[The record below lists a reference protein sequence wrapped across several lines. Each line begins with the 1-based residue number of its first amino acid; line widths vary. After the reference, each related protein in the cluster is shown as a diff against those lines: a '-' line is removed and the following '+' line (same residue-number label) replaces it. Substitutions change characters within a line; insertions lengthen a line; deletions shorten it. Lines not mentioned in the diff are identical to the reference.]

1 MNKLKLVS
9 ALIISVS
16 IGIIYAKDI
25 QNIND
30 QAEEIIYLYAEIIDS
45 KNFSEL
51 KSIMQ
56 TNFKMTGM
64 YEIDSLEEFMFAM
77 KELDKN
83 FIQTMH
89 FIGNINGEWIDDT
102 YSGKTYCIASH
113 IFKDGEQTKKLD
125 MGIIYTD
132 VIKLDNN
139 KAKFVSRDFKLIW
152 SNTIDVL

>member
-9 ALIISVS
+9 ALIISLS

-30 QAEEIIYLYAEIIDS
+30 QAEEIIYRYAEIIDS

-77 KELDKN
+77 QELDKN
-83 FIQTMH
+83 FIQTCTLLGTSIHSPLM
-89 FIGNINGEWIDDT
+89 FPIKCIVCIKFLSSSCIANINSSRESISYMPVILKLVCIIDL
-102 YSGKTYCIASH
+102 SSEKFFES
-113 IFKDGEQTKKLD
+113 
-125 MGIIYTD
+125 IIS
-132 VIKLDNN
+132 
-139 KAKFVSRDFKLIW
+139 A
-152 SNTIDVL
+152 

>member
-1 MNKLKLVS
+1 MNKLKLIS
-9 ALIISVS
+9 ALLIFISA
-16 IGIIYAKDI
+16 GDIYGYDA

-45 KNFSEL
+45 KDFSEL
-51 KSIMQ
+51 RSIMQ
-56 TNFKMTGM
+56 TDFKMTGL
-64 YEIDSLEEFMFAM
+64 YEINSFEEFLYAM
-77 KELDKN
+77 QELDKN
-83 FIQTMH
+83 FMQTMH
-89 FIGNINGEWIDDT
+89 FIGNINGEWVDDT

-139 KAKFVSRDFKLIW
+139 KAQFASRDFKLIW
-152 SNTIDVL
+152 SNTTDVL

>member
-9 ALIISVS
+9 ALLISLS
-16 IGIIYAKDI
+16 LGFIYAKDV

-77 KELDKN
+77 QELDKN

-102 YSGKTYCIASH
+102 YSGKT
-113 IFKDGEQTKKLD
+113 
-125 MGIIYTD
+125 
-132 VIKLDNN
+132 
-139 KAKFVSRDFKLIW
+139 
-152 SNTIDVL
+152 

>member
-1 MNKLKLVS
+1 MNKLKLIS
-9 ALIISVS
+9 ALLISLS
-16 IGIIYAKDI
+16 IGIIYAKDA
-25 QNIND
+25 QKIND
-30 QAEEIIYLYAEIIDS
+30 QAEEVIYLYAEIIDS

-64 YEIDSLEEFMFAM
+64 YEINSLEEFMFAM
-77 KELDKN
+77 QELNKN

-89 FIGNINGEWIDDT
+89 FIGNINGEWIGDT

-113 IFKDGEQTKKLD
+113 IFKEGEQTKKLD

-132 VIKLDNN
+132 VIKLENN

-152 SNTIDVL
+152 SNTTDVL

>member
-9 ALIISVS
+9 ALIISLS

-64 YEIDSLEEFMFAM
+64 YEINSLEEFMFAM
-77 KELDKN
+77 QELDMKLLNNITWQKPNPPPNLACRYFTHSTETVIWASKN
-83 FIQTMH
+83 QK
-89 FIGNINGEWIDDT
+89 
-102 YSGKTYCIASH
+102 SKH
-113 IFKDGEQTKKLD
+113 IFNYDLMKEIKPYLLDKDC
-125 MGIIYTD
+125 M
-132 VIKLDNN
+132 IKDNI
-139 KAKFVSRDFKLIW
+139 VS
-152 SNTIDVL
+152 

>member
-1 MNKLKLVS
+1 MNKLKLIS
-9 ALIISVS
+9 ALLISLSV
-16 IGIIYAKDI
+16 GVIYAKDV

-30 QAEEIIYLYAEIIDS
+30 QAVKIIYLYAEIIDS

-64 YEIDSLEEFMFAM
+64 YEINSLQEFLFAM
-77 KELDKN
+77 QELDKN
-83 FIQTMH
+83 FTQTMH

-132 VIKLDNN
+132 VIKLANDQ
-139 KAKFVSRDFKLIW
+139 AKFVSRDFKLIW
-152 SNTIDVL
+152 SNTTDVL

>member
-1 MNKLKLVS
+1 MGS
-9 ALIISVS
+9 EMCIRDS
-16 IGIIYAKDI
+16 
-25 QNIND
+25 
-30 QAEEIIYLYAEIIDS
+30 LYAEIIDS

-64 YEIDSLEEFMFAM
+64 YEINSLEEFMFAM
-77 KELDKN
+77 QELDKN

>member
-1 MNKLKLVS
+1 MNKLKLIS
-9 ALIISVS
+9 AVLISIS
-16 IGIIYAKDI
+16 IGIIHANDAQK
-25 QNIND
+25 IND
-30 QAEEIIYLYAEIIDS
+30 LAEEVIHLYAEIIDS

-64 YEIDSLEEFMFAM
+64 YKINSLEEFMFAM
-77 KELDKN
+77 QELNKN

-89 FIGNINGEWIDDT
+89 FIGNINGEWIDGT

-113 IFKDGEQTKKLD
+113 LFKDGEQTKKLD

-132 VIKLDNN
+132 VIKLENN

-152 SNTIDVL
+152 SNTTDVL